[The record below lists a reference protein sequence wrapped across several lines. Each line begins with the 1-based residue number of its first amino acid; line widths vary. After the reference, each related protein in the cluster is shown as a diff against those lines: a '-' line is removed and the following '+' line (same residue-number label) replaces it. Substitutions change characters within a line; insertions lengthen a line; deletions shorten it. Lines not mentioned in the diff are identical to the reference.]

1 MISIICIRVAAIV
14 IVNSLLYLYNYSYFW
29 GEVIFL
35 MFTLPLIIL
44 FILEKSHLLFLFA
57 NIYYNALQK
66 ITIKKFIIIMICVF
80 LVDLTFFDMLL
91 ALLPTSLTFYLFEI
105 EMEPK
110 KCSGKNMFCKKT
122 LYHGNIFLDQQSRR
136 YIFIE
141 SNKDN
146 LRKLGLKKT
155 SPANHPMYQ
164 PGPKAEFD
172 SFWLILSSCP
182 PRGVSKEDCF
192 ISDMKVKG
200 SNAEQGEQY
209 AYKTIYI
216 SKKAAKK
223 LGFMVIGTQEA
234 ANLEKEGSESRAKLD
249 KAYYDP
255 RFLSKQDITK
265 AQT

>member
-1 MISIICIRVAAIV
+1 MAAIV

-35 MFTLPLIIL
+35 MFTLPLLIL
-44 FILEKSHLLFLFA
+44 FILEKSHLLLIFA

-80 LVDLTFFDMLL
+80 LVDLTFFGMLI
-91 ALLPTSLTFYLFEI
+91 ALLPPSLTVYLFEI

-110 KCSGKNMFCKKT
+110 KCSGKNMFCRKT

-136 YIFIE
+136 YVFIE

-146 LRKLGLKKT
+146 RTKLGLKNT

-172 SFWLILSSCP
+172 SIWLILSSRL
-182 PRGVSKEDCF
+182 PRGVAKEDCF
-192 ISDMKVKG
+192 ISNMKVKG
-200 SNAEQGEQY
+200 YNAKQGKGEQY

-216 SKKAAKK
+216 SKEAAEK
-223 LGFMVIGTQEA
+223 LGFTVIDKPNA
-234 ANLEKEGSESRAKLD
+234 ANLEKEGTPSRAKLD

-255 RFLSKQDITK
+255 RFFSKQDITK
-265 AQT
+265 AQN